1 MEQKIIEIITNIL
14 EAEVTIDSTRE
25 NTNTWDSINHL
36 RIVLEIKE
44 EFNIDIQMEEIDAI
58 KSVREFI
65 NLIQSKGQ

>member
-44 EFNIDIQMEEIDAI
+44 EFCIDIQMDEIDAI

-65 NLIQSKGQ
+65 NLIKIKGQ